1 MDNTARAARATVLL
15 ATANERYLAAKAAA
29 EEAAAMCNRVA
40 LADMLCE
47 FDLPRT
53 AVVQMIDWADEPN
66 DDGTYD
72 ADLGEAFEA
81 DDEEE
86 SYGDLGGHGALPV
99 GRHDGEG
106 TSLGTDWDMFLVEGE
121 TEPGDYARISVAKVY
136 DWLDALPV
144 QAS

>member
-1 MDNTARAARATVLL
+1 MFPMDNTALAARATVLL
-15 ATANERYLAAKAAA
+15 AAANERYLAAKAVA
-29 EEAAAMCNRVA
+29 EEAAVMCNRVA

-53 AVVQMIDWADEPN
+53 AVVQMIDWSDEPN

-86 SYGDLGGHGALPV
+86 SYGELGGHGA
-99 GRHDGEG
+99 
-106 TSLGTDWDMFLVEGE
+106 
-121 TEPGDYARISVAKVY
+121 
-136 DWLDALPV
+136 
-144 QAS
+144 